1 MCGIIG
7 YVGSKKAN
15 DILIK
20 GLLALEYRGYDS
32 AGIATLE
39 NNEIKIMK
47 DKGRVKNILNLDG
60 YDDLQG
66 TYGIAHTR
74 WATHGKPS
82 KENSHPHFDNT
93 NTFAVVHNGIIENY
107 NELREFLIKKGY
119 KFHSQTDTEVI
130 PNLINYYFNQS
141 NKTDDLNCSNSSD
154 NSKNSTDSSN
164 PVNQVKSTNSNNTS
178 NSTISAN
185 LNKILQAVSKTTKD
199 LKGSYAIEVISP
211 LIPEKIIVARKDS
224 PLVIGT
230 KSDENYIASDIPA
243 LLAYTKDF
251 YLLDDNEIAVISK
264 NSISFYNTD
273 LENYEKQ
280 IKNIEWDASAAE
292 KNGYEDYMLK
302 EIYEQ
307 PNSIRETVGSRLK
320 LGEPTNFADLN
331 ITSDYLKNVN
341 KIYIVACGTAMH
353 AGLVG
358 KVLLEKLCKIPTE
371 VDIASE
377 FRYRDPIIDDK
388 TLCIYVSQSGET
400 ADTIAAL
407 KLSKSKGA
415 KTLAI
420 SNVIGSS
427 ITREADYTIY
437 THAGPEIAVASTK
450 AYTSQVVLFAV
461 LAIHFSELLGFEN
474 SDIVINSE
482 GNTIK
487 LEDLKKDILEL
498 PKKISSVL
506 ENTNIIKKF
515 ADEAYNEKDMFFLGR
530 GIDETVAKEGSLK
543 LKEISYIHS
552 EAYAAG
558 ELKHGPIALIDNGIH
573 VISILTDS
581 SLSKKTISNIQEVIT
596 RGAKTMVITN
606 QNLEGHVFD
615 YVIEIPEVC
624 PLISPIL
631 SVIPLQMLAYYI
643 SKNKGLDVDKP
654 RNLAKSVT
662 VE

>member
-7 YVGSKKAN
+7 YVGNKKAN

-39 NNEIKIMK
+39 NNELKSMK
-47 DKGRVKNILNLDG
+47 DKGRVRNILDLDG
-60 YDDLQG
+60 YKDLKG

-82 KENSHPHFDNT
+82 KENSHPHFDNS

-107 NELREFLIKKGY
+107 NELRSFLADKGY
-119 KFHSQTDTEVI
+119 TFYSQTDTEVI
-130 PNLINYYFNQS
+130 PNLIHYYFN
-141 NKTDDLNCSNSSD
+141 NPNIDVNNGDTDSCYDIVLDSSD
-154 NSKNSTDSSN
+154 FKEESIENSAIK
-164 PVNQVKSTNSNNTS
+164 V
-178 NSTISAN
+178 
-185 LNKILQAVSKTTKD
+185 LEAVTKATK
-199 LKGSYAIEVISP
+199 LMKGSYAIEVMSP
-211 LIPEKIIVARKDS
+211 LIPETIIVARKDS

-230 KSDENYIASDIPA
+230 KSDENFVASDIPA
-243 LLAYTKDF
+243 LLTYTKDF
-251 YLLDDNEIAVISK
+251 YLLDDNEFAIITK
-264 NSISFYNTD
+264 NSINFYNQNMESINKT
-273 LENYEKQ
+273 

-292 KNGYEDYMLK
+292 KNGFEDFMLK

-307 PNSIRETVGSRLK
+307 PNSIRETIGSRLK
-320 LGEPTNFADLN
+320 TNEPCNFDDLE
-331 ITSDYLKNVN
+331 ITSKYLKSIN

-358 KVLLEKLCKIPTE
+358 KNILEKLCKIPTV

-407 KLSKSKGA
+407 KLAKSKGA

-450 AYTSQVVLFAV
+450 AYTSQVVLFAI
-461 LAIHFSELLGFEN
+461 LGIHFAELLGINEFVTSN
-474 SDIVINSE
+474 STSNGTSACDNSKSS
-482 GNTIK
+482 TLFT
-487 LEDLKKDILEL
+487 LEDLKQDILDL
-498 PKKISSVL
+498 PKKIAEIL
-506 ENTNIIKKF
+506 ENTDTIKSY
-515 ADEAYNEKDMFFLGR
+515 ADTCYNEKDMFFLGR
-530 GIDETVAKEGSLK
+530 GTDYNVALEGSLK

-552 EAYAAG
+552 EAYASG
-558 ELKHGPIALIDNGIH
+558 ELKHGPIALIDNGIN
-573 VISILTDS
+573 VISILTDEY
-581 SLSKKTISNIQEVIT
+581 LVKKSISNIQEVIT
-596 RGAKTMVITN
+596 RGAKTLVITN
-606 QNLEGHVFD
+606 QNLENHNFD
-615 YVIEIPEVC
+615 CVISIPKTN

-631 SVIPLQMLAYYI
+631 SVVPLQLFAYYI